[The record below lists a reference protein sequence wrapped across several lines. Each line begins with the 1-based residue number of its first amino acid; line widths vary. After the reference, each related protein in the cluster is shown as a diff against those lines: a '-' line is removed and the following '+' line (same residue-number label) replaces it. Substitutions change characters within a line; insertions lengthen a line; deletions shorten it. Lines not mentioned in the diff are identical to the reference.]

1 MPMGPAVALRQGAAA
16 GLCHADAQAGRR
28 KSPDKSRWRVLGMRC
43 YARRQRFQASEVV
56 EMAKKKSRSV
66 VGMIGEAVSDLVDAA
81 SVAAT
86 GSQLGVLE
94 LAAEEELQPTPKR
107 KRKTKAAAKKKKAV
121 VKSKKKTKKKK
132 TKKKAAAKRRR

>member
-1 MPMGPAVALRQGAAA
+1 
-16 GLCHADAQAGRR
+16 
-28 KSPDKSRWRVLGMRC
+28 
-43 YARRQRFQASEVV
+43 
-56 EMAKKKSRSV
+56 MAKKKSRSV

-94 LAAEEELQPTPKR
+94 LAAEEEFQPTPKR
-107 KRKTKAAAKKKKAV
+107 KRKTKAKPKKNKTA
-121 VKSKKKTKKKK
+121 VKSKKTAKKTK